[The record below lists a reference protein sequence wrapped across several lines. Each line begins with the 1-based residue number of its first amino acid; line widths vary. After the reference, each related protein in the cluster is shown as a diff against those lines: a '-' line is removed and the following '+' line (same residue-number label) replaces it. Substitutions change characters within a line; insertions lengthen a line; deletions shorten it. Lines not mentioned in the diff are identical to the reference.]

1 MFAKTLE
8 INIVFRGKGLAIEE
22 NTKLVY
28 WRVGRTTCTFT
39 YIFFVRYVVRS
50 GPVLNYC
57 FGRRRRSSAADQL
70 ALQVRK
76 LCGGERPGA
85 VHGYPVPQQSS
96 VLWGGGFGGGG
107 DSSKSLPLE
116 LLEPL
121 ISSLSHVRPLGI
133 QM

>member
-76 LCGGERPGA
+76 LCGWFNAQVGR
-85 VHGYPVPQQSS
+85 S
-96 VLWGGGFGGGG
+96 
-107 DSSKSLPLE
+107 
-116 LLEPL
+116 
-121 ISSLSHVRPLGI
+121 
-133 QM
+133 